1 MVRGMA
7 PHSGGAAAPQLRV
20 IPGVS
25 DTDGA
30 VTGGAAKIS
39 PANQR
44 RIQRISAEL
53 DALEMVPFSDPD
65 AAYAPATALERRAR
79 ALGDDIGER
88 RALLIQADV
97 LNRKGKHTASGQ
109 VIREINEWATEHG
122 HRQLMARSHRLL
134 SVFFDFIGDVPS
146 AWEHAVPAVELL
158 DDSMPERM
166 RADHIFGLGQVLVR
180 TGAWDAAR
188 ERYRTALELADGLDD
203 IPLRVKILNNL
214 AWLEDDA
221 GDTHQSMEIAKRMQ
235 AFAERHNVVLDA
247 ACLDTIANAQVKLGL
262 FADAEATLRPIIDA
276 DDLDTRPI
284 EGLGE
289 ALNTAASAQR
299 LQGHME
305 DSTATLDRCIE
316 LCAARGMAAIRVE
329 ALEERA
335 RLFADQGLFE
345 RAYEQYIE
353 FHAEDAA
360 LRAAQ
365 REANART
372 LQAVFETTEARREGE
387 RFRQLSLRDAL
398 TGLRNRRH
406 VDTELPILLARSR
419 EDGSPLS
426 IGLVDLDKFKDVN
439 DRFSHAVGDKVLVRV
454 SGVLAAA
461 TAESGWA
468 ARMGGEEFLLVFPA
482 CSVDEAEHR
491 CEDVR
496 RAIESVRWDGAM
508 SGETVTASIGFTTLQ
523 SGRTSQ
529 AALLGQADRNL
540 YAAKEQGRNRV
551 VSDLA

>member
-1 MVRGMA
+1 MPDA
-7 PHSGGAAAPQLRV
+7 PG
-20 IPGVS
+20 
-25 DTDGA
+25 DDGA
-30 VTGGAAKIS
+30 SAPGTGPAS
-39 PANQR
+39 PAALQRLR
-44 RIQRISAEL
+44 RIAVEL
-53 DALEMVPFSDPD
+53 DVLEMVPFSDPD
-65 AAYAPATALERRAR
+65 AAYAPAAALERRAR
-79 ALGDDIGER
+79 ALGDDAGQR
-88 RALLIQADV
+88 RAQLIQADV
-97 LNRKGKHTASGQ
+97 MCRKGKHTASGQ
-109 VIREINEWATEHG
+109 LIREVNEWATARG
-122 HRQLMARSHRLL
+122 HRHLMARSHRLL
-134 SVFFDFIGDVPS
+134 SLFFDFIGDVPS

-158 DDSMPERM
+158 DDTMSERM
-166 RADHIFGLGQVLVR
+166 RADHLFGLGQVLVR

-188 ERYRTALELADGLDD
+188 ERYRAALQLADGLDD
-203 IPLRVKILNNL
+203 VPLRVKILNNL

-235 AFAERHNVVLDA
+235 AFAGRHNVTLDA
-247 ACLDTIANAQVKLGL
+247 ACLDTIANAQLKLGL
-262 FADAEATLRPIIDA
+262 FGDAEATLQPIL
-276 DDLDTRPI
+276 DDEHLDSRPI

-299 LQGHME
+299 LRGHMA
-305 DSTATLDRCIE
+305 DASATLDRCIQ
-316 LCAARGMAAIRVE
+316 LCAARGMVAIRVE

-335 RLFADQGLFE
+335 RLLADQGLFQ

-406 VDTELPILLARSR
+406 VDTELPLLLARSR

-426 IGLVDLDKFKDVN
+426 IGLVDLDKFKAVN
-439 DRFSHAVGDKVLVRV
+439 DRFSHAVGDQVLVRV
-454 SGVLAAA
+454 SGILAAA

-482 CSVDEAEHR
+482 VNIEEALRR

-496 RAIESVRWDGAM
+496 QAIESVQWDPAM
-508 SGETVTASIGFTTLQ
+508 AGEVVTASIGFTMLQ
-523 SGRTSQ
+523 RGRSSQ
-529 AALLGQADRNL
+529 AAMLGQADRNL
-540 YAAKEQGRNRV
+540 YAAKDQGRNRV
-551 VSDLA
+551 VSDFA

>member
-1 MVRGMA
+1 
-7 PHSGGAAAPQLRV
+7 
-20 IPGVS
+20 
-25 DTDGA
+25 
-30 VTGGAAKIS
+30 
-39 PANQR
+39 
-44 RIQRISAEL
+44 
-53 DALEMVPFSDPD
+53 MVPFSDPD
-65 AAYAPATALERRAR
+65 AAYAPAAVLERRAR
-79 ALGDDIGER
+79 ALGDEGALR
-88 RALLIQADV
+88 RAQLIQADV
-97 LNRKGKHTASGQ
+97 LCRKGKHTASGQ
-109 VIREINEWATEHG
+109 LIREINEWATEHG
-122 HRQLMARSHRLL
+122 HRHLMARSHRLL

-158 DDSMPERM
+158 DDTMSERM
-166 RADHIFGLGQVLVR
+166 RADHLFGLGQVLVR

-188 ERYRTALELADGLDD
+188 ERYRAALQLADGLDD

-235 AFAERHNVVLDA
+235 AFAQQHGVTLDA
-247 ACLDTIANAQVKLGL
+247 ACLDTIANAQLNLGL
-262 FADAEATLRPIIDA
+262 YAEAEATLRPIL
-276 DDLDTRPI
+276 DDKHLSSRPI

-289 ALNTAASAQR
+289 ALNTAAGAQR
-299 LQGHME
+299 LQGHMA
-305 DSTATLDRCIE
+305 DAAATVDRCIE
-316 LCAARGMAAIRVE
+316 LCTTRGMIAIRVE

-335 RLFADQGLFE
+335 RLFAAQGLFQ

-353 FHAEDAA
+353 VHEEDGA

-406 VDTELPILLARSR
+406 VDTELPLLLARSR
-419 EDGSPLS
+419 EDGAPLA
-426 IGLVDLDKFKDVN
+426 IGLVDLDHFKEVN
-439 DRFSHAVGDKVLVRV
+439 DRFSHAVGDKVLVRI
-454 SGVLAAA
+454 SGILAAA

-468 ARMGGEEFLLVFPA
+468 ARMGGEEFLLVFPGLNLA
-482 CSVDEAEHR
+482 DAFQR

-496 RAIESVRWDGAM
+496 RAIESVHWDEAM
-508 SGETVTASIGFTTLQ
+508 AGEVVTASIGFTMLQ
-523 SGRTSQ
+523 RGRTSQ
-529 AALLGQADRNL
+529 AALFGQADRNL
-540 YAAKEQGRNRV
+540 YAAKHQGRNRV

>member
-1 MVRGMA
+1 MA
-7 PHSGGAAAPQLRV
+7 PHPGGAAAPRLRV
-20 IPGVS
+20 IPGA
-25 DTDGA
+25 TDA
-30 VTGGAAKIS
+30 DLAKAPAADVAS
-39 PANQR
+39 PAVRQQLQR
-44 RIQRISAEL
+44 LGVEL
-53 DALEMVPFSDPD
+53 DVLEMVPFSDPD
-65 AAYAPATALERRAR
+65 AAYAPAATLERRAR
-79 ALGDDIGER
+79 ALGDEAAQK
-88 RALLIQADV
+88 RAQLIQADV
-97 LNRKGKHTASGQ
+97 LCRKGKHTASGQ
-109 VIREINEWATEHG
+109 LIREINEWATERGDRH
-122 HRQLMARSHRLL
+122 LMARSHRLL

-158 DDSMPERM
+158 DDTMSERM
-166 RADHIFGLGQVLVR
+166 RADHLFGLGQVLVR

-188 ERYRTALELADGLDD
+188 ERYRAALQLADGLDD
-203 IPLRVKILNNL
+203 VPLRVKILNNL

-221 GDTHQSMEIAKRMQ
+221 GDTDQSMEIAKRMRV
-235 AFAERHNVVLDA
+235 FAERHHVTLDA
-247 ACLDTIANAQVKLGL
+247 ACLDTIANAQLKLGL
-262 FADAEATLRPIIDA
+262 YAEAEVTLRPVL
-276 DDLDTRPI
+276 DDDHLDSRPI

-289 ALNTAASAQR
+289 ALNTAARAQR
-299 LQGHME
+299 LQGHMA
-305 DSTATLDRCIE
+305 DAGATLDRCIQ
-316 LCAARGMAAIRVE
+316 LCSTRGMVAIRVE
-329 ALEERA
+329 ALEEQS
-335 RLFADQGLFE
+335 RLFAAQGLFQ

-406 VDTELPILLARSR
+406 VDTELPSLLARSK

-426 IGLVDLDKFKDVN
+426 IGLIDLDKFKAVN

-454 SGVLAAA
+454 SGILAAA

-468 ARMGGEEFLLVFPA
+468 ARMGGEEFLLVFPVVG
-482 CSVDEAEHR
+482 VDDALRR

-496 RAIESVRWDGAM
+496 HAIEVVDWE
-508 SGETVTASIGFTTLQ
+508 GEMAGEIVTASIGFTMLQ
-523 SGRTSQ
+523 PGRTSQ

-540 YAAKEQGRNRV
+540 YAAKDQGRNRV

>member
-1 MVRGMA
+1 MSRH
-7 PHSGGAAAPQLRV
+7 PSGAAAPRLRV
-20 IPGVS
+20 IAGS
-25 DTDGA
+25 TGTDSA
-30 VTGGAAKIS
+30 S
-39 PANQR
+39 PVVQQR
-44 RIQRISAEL
+44 LQRLGAEL
-53 DALEMVPFSDPD
+53 DLLEMVPFSDPD
-65 AAYAPATALERRAR
+65 AAYAPAVALERRAR
-79 ALGDDIGER
+79 ALGDEVGQK
-88 RALLIQADV
+88 RAQLIQADV
-97 LNRKGKHTASGQ
+97 LCRKGKHTASGQ
-109 VIREINEWATEHG
+109 LIREINEWATERD
-122 HRQLMARSHRLL
+122 HRHLMARSHRLL

-158 DDSMPERM
+158 DDTMSERM
-166 RADHIFGLGQVLVR
+166 RADHLFGLGQVLVR

-188 ERYRTALELADGLDD
+188 ERYRAALQLADGLDD

-235 AFAERHNVVLDA
+235 AFAERHHVQLDA
-247 ACLDTIANAQVKLGL
+247 ACLDTVANAQLKLGL
-262 FADAEATLRPIIDA
+262 YAEAEETLRPILDDA
-276 DDLDTRPI
+276 HLNSRPI

-289 ALNTAASAQR
+289 ALNTAATAQR

-305 DSTATLDRCIE
+305 DAGATLDRCIE
-316 LCAARGMAAIRVE
+316 MCAARGMLAIRVE
-329 ALEERA
+329 AFEERA
-335 RLFADQGLFE
+335 RLFAAQGWFQ

-426 IGLVDLDKFKDVN
+426 IGLVDLDHFKKVN
-439 DRFSHAVGDKVLVRV
+439 DRFSHALGDTVLVRI
-454 SGVLAAA
+454 SGILAAA

-482 CSVDEAEHR
+482 VPIDEAMRR
-491 CEDVR
+491 CEDVCQS
-496 RAIESVRWDGAM
+496 IESVRWDGVMA
-508 SGETVTASIGFTTLQ
+508 GEVVTASIGFTMLQ
-523 SGRTSQ
+523 RGRTSQ
-529 AALLGQADRNL
+529 AALLGAADRNL
-540 YAAKEQGRNRV
+540 YAAKNQGRNRV
-551 VSDLA
+551 VSDFA

>member
-1 MVRGMA
+1 MA
-7 PHSGGAAAPQLRV
+7 PHSGGAAAPRLTV
-20 IPGVS
+20 IPGAS
-25 DTDGA
+25 ETGDT
-30 VTGGAAKIS
+30 AAARSANFS

-44 RIQRISAEL
+44 RLQRLSVEL
-53 DALEMVPFSDPD
+53 DVMEMVPFSDPD
-65 AAYAPATALERRAR
+65 AAYAPAAGLERRAR
-79 ALGDDIGER
+79 DLGDEISEK
-88 RALLIQADV
+88 RAQLIQADV
-97 LNRKGKHTASGQ
+97 LCRKGKHTASGQ
-109 VIREINEWATEHG
+109 VIREINEWATEQG
-122 HRQLMARSHRLL
+122 HRHLMARSHRLL

-146 AWEHAVPAVELL
+146 AWEHAVPAVDLL
-158 DDSMPERM
+158 DDTMPERM

-188 ERYRTALELADGLDD
+188 ERYRAALELADGLDD
-203 IPLRVKILNNL
+203 VPLRVKILNNL

-235 AFAERHNVVLDA
+235 AFAERHNVALDA
-247 ACLDTIANAQVKLGL
+247 ACLDTIANAQLKLGN
-262 FADAEATLRPIIDA
+262 FVEAETTLRPILDA
-276 DDLDTRPI
+276 DDLYTRPI

-305 DSTATLDRCIE
+305 DAVATLDQCID
-316 LCAARGMAAIRVE
+316 LCARRGMAAIRVE

-335 RLFADQGLFE
+335 RLYADQGLFE
-345 RAYEQYIE
+345 RAYQQYIE

-406 VDTELPILLARSR
+406 VDAELPVLLARSR

-426 IGLVDLDKFKDVN
+426 IGLVDLDKFKTVN
-439 DRFSHAVGDKVLVRV
+439 DRYSHAVGDRVLVRV
-454 SGVLAAA
+454 SGILAAA

-482 CSVDEAEHR
+482 LTIDEALRR

-496 RAIESVRWDGAM
+496 RAIESVRWDGVM
-508 SGETVTASIGFTTLQ
+508 SGETVTASIGFTMLQ

-540 YAAKEQGRNRV
+540 YAAKDRGRNRV
-551 VSDLA
+551 VSDHA

>member
-1 MVRGMA
+1 MA
-7 PHSGGAAAPQLRV
+7 PHPGGAAAPRLRV
-20 IPGVS
+20 IPGTS
-25 DTDGA
+25 DTEGLEEAD
-30 VTGGAAKIS
+30 AAFAS
-39 PANQR
+39 PEVQQR
-44 RIQRISAEL
+44 LQRLSVEL
-53 DALEMVPFSDPD
+53 DFLEMVPFSDPD
-65 AAYAPATALERRAR
+65 AAYAPAAALERRAH
-79 ALGDDIGER
+79 ALGDEAGQR
-88 RALLIQADV
+88 RAQLIQADV
-97 LNRKGKHTASGQ
+97 LCRKGKHTASGQ
-109 VIREINEWATEHG
+109 VIREINEWAAERGDRH
-122 HRQLMARSHRLL
+122 LMARSHRLL

-158 DDSMPERM
+158 DDSMSERM

-188 ERYRTALELADGLDD
+188 ERYRAALELADGLDD
-203 IPLRVKILNNL
+203 VPLRVKILNNL

-235 AFAERHNVVLDA
+235 AFAERHHATLDA
-247 ACLDTIANAQVKLGL
+247 ACLDTIANAQLKLGL
-262 FADAEATLRPIIDA
+262 YAEAEATLRPIL
-276 DDLDTRPI
+276 DDEHLDSRPI

-289 ALNTAASAQR
+289 ALNTAATAQR
-299 LQGHME
+299 LQGHMD
-305 DSTATLDRCIE
+305 DSGATLDRC
-316 LCAARGMAAIRVE
+316 LQMCAERGMVAIRVE

-335 RLFADQGLFE
+335 RLFAAQGLFE

-387 RFRQLSLRDAL
+387 RFRELSLRDAL

-419 EDGSPLS
+419 EDGAPLS
-426 IGLVDLDKFKDVN
+426 VGLVDLDKFKDVN

-454 SGVLAAA
+454 SGILAAA

-482 CSVDEAEHR
+482 VDIDEALRR

-496 RAIESVRWDGAM
+496 HAIESVHWDGAM
-508 SGETVTASIGFTTLQ
+508 TGEAVTASIGFTILQ

>member
-1 MVRGMA
+1 MA
-7 PHSGGAAAPQLRV
+7 PHPGGAAAPRLRV
-20 IPGVS
+20 IPGTS
-25 DTDGA
+25 DTEGLEEAD
-30 VTGGAAKIS
+30 AALAS
-39 PANQR
+39 PEVQQR
-44 RIQRISAEL
+44 LQRLSVEL
-53 DALEMVPFSDPD
+53 DFLEMVPFSDPD
-65 AAYAPATALERRAR
+65 AAYAPAAALERRAH
-79 ALGDDIGER
+79 ALGDEAGQR
-88 RALLIQADV
+88 RAQLIQADV
-97 LNRKGKHTASGQ
+97 LCRKGKHTASGQ
-109 VIREINEWATEHG
+109 VIREINEWAAERGDRH
-122 HRQLMARSHRLL
+122 LMARSHRLL

-158 DDSMPERM
+158 DDSMSERM

-188 ERYRTALELADGLDD
+188 ERYRAALELADGLDD
-203 IPLRVKILNNL
+203 VPLRVKILNNL

-235 AFAERHNVVLDA
+235 AFAERHHATLDA
-247 ACLDTIANAQVKLGL
+247 ACLDTIANAQLKLGL
-262 FADAEATLRPIIDA
+262 YAEAEATLRPIL
-276 DDLDTRPI
+276 DDEHLDSRPI

-289 ALNTAASAQR
+289 ALNTAATAQR
-299 LQGHME
+299 LQGHMD
-305 DSTATLDRCIE
+305 DSGATLDRC
-316 LCAARGMAAIRVE
+316 LQMCAERGMVAIRVE

-335 RLFADQGLFE
+335 RLFAAQGLFE

-387 RFRQLSLRDAL
+387 RFRELSLRDAL

-419 EDGSPLS
+419 EDGAPLS
-426 IGLVDLDKFKDVN
+426 VGLVDLDKFKDVN

-454 SGVLAAA
+454 SGILAAA

-482 CSVDEAEHR
+482 VDIDEALRR

-496 RAIESVRWDGAM
+496 HAIESVHWDGAM
-508 SGETVTASIGFTTLQ
+508 TGEAVTASIGFTILQ

>member
-1 MVRGMA
+1 
-7 PHSGGAAAPQLRV
+7 V
-20 IPGVS
+20 IPGIS
-25 DTDGA
+25 DTEGLEEAD
-30 VTGGAAKIS
+30 AAFAS
-39 PANQR
+39 PEVQQR
-44 RIQRISAEL
+44 LQRLSVEL
-53 DALEMVPFSDPD
+53 DFLEMVPFSDPD
-65 AAYAPATALERRAR
+65 AAYAPAAALERRAH
-79 ALGDDIGER
+79 ALGDEAGQR
-88 RALLIQADV
+88 RAQLIQADV
-97 LNRKGKHTASGQ
+97 LCRKGKHTASGQ
-109 VIREINEWATEHG
+109 VIREINEWAAERGDRH
-122 HRQLMARSHRLL
+122 LMARSHRLL

-158 DDSMPERM
+158 DDSMSERM

-188 ERYRTALELADGLDD
+188 ERYRAALELADGLDD
-203 IPLRVKILNNL
+203 VPLRVKILNNL

-235 AFAERHNVVLDA
+235 AFAERHHATLDA
-247 ACLDTIANAQVKLGL
+247 ACLDTIANAQLKLGL
-262 FADAEATLRPIIDA
+262 YAEAEATLRPIL
-276 DDLDTRPI
+276 DDEHLDSRPI

-289 ALNTAASAQR
+289 ALNTAATAQR
-299 LQGHME
+299 LQGHMD
-305 DSTATLDRCIE
+305 DSGATLDRC
-316 LCAARGMAAIRVE
+316 LQMCAERGMVAIRVE

-335 RLFADQGLFE
+335 RLFAAQGLFE

-387 RFRQLSLRDAL
+387 RFRELSLRDAL

-419 EDGSPLS
+419 EDGAPLS
-426 IGLVDLDKFKDVN
+426 VGLVDLDKFKDVN

-454 SGVLAAA
+454 SGILAAA

-482 CSVDEAEHR
+482 VDIDEALRR

-496 RAIESVRWDGAM
+496 HAIESVHWDGAM
-508 SGETVTASIGFTTLQ
+508 TGEAVTASIGFTILQ

>member
-1 MVRGMA
+1 MA
-7 PHSGGAAAPQLRV
+7 AQPGGASAPRLRV
-20 IPGVS
+20 IPGAPVE
-25 DTDGA
+25 DGMHA
-30 VTGGAAKIS
+30 PGAGPAS
-39 PANQR
+39 PAALQR
-44 RIQRISAEL
+44 LQRIAMEL
-53 DALEMVPFSDPD
+53 DVLEMVPFSDPD
-65 AAYAPATALERRAR
+65 AAYAPAAALERRAR
-79 ALGDDIGER
+79 ALGDEAGQR
-88 RALLIQADV
+88 RAQLIQADV
-97 LNRKGKHTASGQ
+97 MCRKGKHTASGQ
-109 VIREINEWATEHG
+109 LIREINEWATARG
-122 HRQLMARSHRLL
+122 HRHLMARSHRLL

-158 DDSMPERM
+158 DDTMSERM
-166 RADHIFGLGQVLVR
+166 RADHLFGLGQVLVR

-188 ERYRTALELADGLDD
+188 ERYRAALQLADGLDD
-203 IPLRVKILNNL
+203 VPLRVKILNNL

-235 AFAERHNVVLDA
+235 AFAERHNVSLDA
-247 ACLDTIANAQVKLGL
+247 ACLDTIANAQLKLGL
-262 FADAEATLRPIIDA
+262 FAEAEATLRPIL
-276 DDLDTRPI
+276 DDEHLDSRPI

-299 LQGHME
+299 LQGHMA
-305 DSTATLDRCIE
+305 DAGATLDRCIQ
-316 LCAARGMAAIRVE
+316 LCAARGIMAIRVE

-335 RLFADQGLFE
+335 RLLADQGLFQ

-406 VDTELPILLARSR
+406 VDTELPLLLAGSR

-426 IGLVDLDKFKDVN
+426 IGLVDLDKFKAVN
-439 DRFSHAVGDKVLVRV
+439 DRFSHAVGDQVLVRV
-454 SGVLAAA
+454 SGILAAA

-482 CSVDEAEHR
+482 VHVEEARRR

-496 RAIESVRWDGAM
+496 HAIESVQWDGVMA
-508 SGETVTASIGFTTLQ
+508 GEVVTASIGFTMLQ
-523 SGRTSQ
+523 RGRTSQ
-529 AALLGQADRNL
+529 AAMLGQADRNL
-540 YAAKEQGRNRV
+540 YAAKDQGRNRV
-551 VSDLA
+551 VSDFA

>member
-1 MVRGMA
+1 MA
-7 PHSGGAAAPQLRV
+7 PHSGGAAAPRLTV
-20 IPGVS
+20 IPGS
-25 DTDGA
+25 SE
-30 VTGGAAKIS
+30 TGGTSAARSATVS

-44 RIQRISAEL
+44 RLQRLSVEL
-53 DALEMVPFSDPD
+53 DVLEMVPFSDPD
-65 AAYAPATALERRAR
+65 GAYAPAAALERRAR
-79 ALGDDIGER
+79 DLGDEIGEK
-88 RALLIQADV
+88 RAQLIQADV
-97 LNRKGKHTASGQ
+97 LCRKGKHTASGQ
-109 VIREINEWATEHG
+109 VIRETNEWATEHG
-122 HRQLMARSHRLL
+122 HRHLMARSHRLL

-146 AWEHAVPAVELL
+146 AWEHAVPAVDLL
-158 DDSMPERM
+158 DETMPERM

-188 ERYRTALELADGLDD
+188 ERYRAALELADGLDD
-203 IPLRVKILNNL
+203 VPLQVKILNNL

-235 AFAERHNVVLDA
+235 AFAERHNVALDA
-247 ACLDTIANAQVKLGL
+247 ACLDTVANAQLKLGN
-262 FADAEATLRPIIDA
+262 FAEAETTLRPILDA
-276 DDLDTRPI
+276 DDLHTRPI

-299 LQGHME
+299 LQGHM
-305 DSTATLDRCIE
+305 DDAIATLDKCID
-316 LCAARGMAAIRVE
+316 LCATRGMAAIRVE

-335 RLFADQGLFE
+335 RLYADQGLFK

-353 FHAEDAA
+353 FHAEDAT
-360 LRAAQ
+360 LRALQ

-426 IGLVDLDKFKDVN
+426 IGLVDLDKFKAVN
-439 DRFSHAVGDKVLVRV
+439 DRYSHAVGDKVLVRV
-454 SGVLAAA
+454 SGILAAA

-482 CSVDEAEHR
+482 LTIDEALRR

-496 RAIESVRWDGAM
+496 RAIESVRWDGVMA
-508 SGETVTASIGFTTLQ
+508 GETVTASIGFTMLQ

-540 YAAKEQGRNRV
+540 YAAKDQGRNRV
-551 VSDLA
+551 VSDHP

>member
-1 MVRGMA
+1 MTRH
-7 PHSGGAAAPQLRV
+7 PSGAVAPQLRV
-20 IPGVS
+20 IAGA
-25 DTDGA
+25 TDGDQA
-30 VTGGAAKIS
+30 RPSETTPLS
-39 PANQR
+39 PAAR
-44 RIQRISAEL
+44 HRMHRLGVEL
-53 DALEMVPFSDPD
+53 DFLEMLPFSDPD
-65 AAYAPATALERRAR
+65 AAYAPAMVLERRAR
-79 ALGDDIGER
+79 TLGDDGALR
-88 RALLIQADV
+88 RAQLIQADV
-97 LNRKGKHTASGQ
+97 LCRKGKHTASGQ
-109 VIREINEWATEHG
+109 LIREINEWATENG
-122 HRQLMARSHRLL
+122 HRHLMARSHRLL

-146 AWEHAVPAVELL
+146 AWEHAVPAVDLL
-158 DDSMPERM
+158 DDSMSERM
-166 RADHIFGLGQVLVR
+166 RADHLFGLGQVLVR

-188 ERYRTALELADGLDD
+188 ERYRAALQLADGLDD
-203 IPLRVKILNNL
+203 VPLRVKILNNL

-235 AFAERHNVVLDA
+235 AFAERHNVTLDA
-247 ACLDTIANAQVKLGL
+247 ACLDTIANAQLKLGMC
-262 FADAEATLRPIIDA
+262 AEAEATLRPIL
-276 DDLDTRPI
+276 DDPHLDMRPI

-289 ALNTAASAQR
+289 ALNTASSAQR
-299 LQGHME
+299 LQGHMAE
-305 DSTATLDRCIE
+305 AGATLDRCIE
-316 LCAARGMAAIRVE
+316 LCARRGMIASRVE

-335 RLFADQGLFE
+335 CLYAAQGLFQ
-345 RAYEQYIE
+345 RAYEQHIE

-406 VDTELPILLARSR
+406 VDTELPILLAHSR

-426 IGLVDLDKFKDVN
+426 IGLVDLDHFKLVN

-454 SGVLAAA
+454 SGILAAA

-482 CSVDEAEHR
+482 ITLDEAERR

-496 RAIESVRWDGAM
+496 RAIESVKWDGPMAD
-508 SGETVTASIGFTTLQ
+508 ETVTVSIGFTSLQ
-523 SGRTSQ
+523 TGRASQ
-529 AALLGQADRNL
+529 SALLGQADRNL
-540 YAAKEQGRNRV
+540 YAAKHQGRNRV
-551 VSDLA
+551 VSDFA

>member
-1 MVRGMA
+1 M
-7 PHSGGAAAPQLRV
+7 SGHPRGAAAPQLRV
-20 IPGVS
+20 IAGATDADAAPFSEVAPATPAAMRRVQQLGV
-25 DTDGA
+25 
-30 VTGGAAKIS
+30 
-39 PANQR
+39 
-44 RIQRISAEL
+44 EL
-53 DALEMVPFSDPD
+53 DFLEMVPFSDPD
-65 AAYAPATALERRAR
+65 AAYAPAMALERRAR
-79 ALGDDIGER
+79 ALGDEGAVR

-97 LNRKGKHTASGQ
+97 LCRKGKHTASGQ
-109 VIREINEWATEHG
+109 LIREINDWATERG
-122 HRQLMARSHRLL
+122 HRHLMARSHRLL

-146 AWEHAVPAVELL
+146 AWEHAVPAVDLL

-166 RADHIFGLGQVLVR
+166 RADHLFGLGQVLVR

-188 ERYRTALELADGLDD
+188 ERYRAALQLADGLDD
-203 IPLRVKILNNL
+203 VPLRVKILNNL

-221 GDTHQSMEIAKRMQ
+221 GDTQQSMEIAKRMQ
-235 AFAERHNVVLDA
+235 AFAERHNVTLDA
-247 ACLDTIANAQVKLGL
+247 ACLDTIANAQLKLGL
-262 FADAEATLRPIIDA
+262 YADAEATLRPIL
-276 DDLDTRPI
+276 DDPHLDTRPI

-299 LQGHME
+299 LMGHM
-305 DSTATLDRCIE
+305 DDAGATLDRCIQ
-316 LCAARGMAAIRVE
+316 LCADRGMSASCVE

-335 RLFADQGLFE
+335 CLYASQGLFQ
-345 RAYEQYIE
+345 RAYEQHIE

-372 LQAVFETTEARREGE
+372 LQAVFETTEAKREGE

-406 VDTELPILLARSR
+406 VDTELPVLLASSR

-426 IGLVDLDKFKDVN
+426 VGLVDLDHFKLVN
-439 DRFSHAVGDKVLVRV
+439 DRFSHAVGDKVLVRI
-454 SGVLAAA
+454 SGILAAA

-482 CSVDEAEHR
+482 VNEAEAQRR

-496 RAIESVRWDGAM
+496 TAIELVTWDGAM
-508 SGETVTASIGFTTLQ
+508 AGETVTASVGFTSLQ
-523 SGRTSQ
+523 AGRSSQ

-540 YAAKEQGRNRV
+540 YAAKHQGRNRV
-551 VSDLA
+551 VSDFSA